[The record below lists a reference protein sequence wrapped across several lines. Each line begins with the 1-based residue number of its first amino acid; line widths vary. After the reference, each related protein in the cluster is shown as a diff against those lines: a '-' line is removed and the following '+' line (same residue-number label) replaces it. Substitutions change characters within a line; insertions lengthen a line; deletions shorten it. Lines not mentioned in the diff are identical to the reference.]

1 MGDFFDDLNQDVS
14 PQEPEPL
21 DPSTDI
27 KDIERGDDL
36 CIDEYDLKR
45 NVGNRIAKC
54 AARLPIRLGKANHL
68 KLFVHHDGYHRID
81 FGKLREKEKTKIIID
96 GVKIRFRPEQVDET
110 FDILWGHFSQWNTLS
125 TPFAKIIVNKSSQ
138 IVVSEKD
145 TSLIDQILIEGDWK
159 YATIVFSGITDPDPI
174 PAFFSNHDIV
184 TWLTFL
190 KSVIP
195 VYLVCE
201 ADMPDTPVPVEFPG
215 SELKNEI
222 VPKNY
227 KITEWLGLYRYVG
240 GSREI
245 WLCPERIKDTAQRLK
260 IPFEHLFA
268 IVYIH
273 ELGHAALDS
282 TIDLDKEKNVDGTL
296 VLKVTGERKGYSS
309 RFEYVMEES
318 LANMIMLQYMEW
330 YSEIKEDES
339 LWESAESFVKKQR
352 PAYSYGLTQLKADVD
367 WLLWRN
373 NRYHVDASKESKW
386 LEVFESIMNPQKR
399 NKRVNASYNNLF
411 KKTCPR

>member
-1 MGDFFDDLNQDVS
+1 MCDFFDDPNLDVS

-21 DPSTDI
+21 DIKNI

-36 CIDEYDLKR
+36 CCIDDNDLKR
-45 NVGNRIAKC
+45 NVGYRIAKC

-68 KLFVHHDGYHRID
+68 KLFVHHDGYPRID
-81 FGKLREKEKTKIIID
+81 FDKLIEKGKWNTINID
-96 GVKIRFRPEQVDET
+96 GVKIRFRPRQVET
-110 FDILWGHFSQWNTLS
+110 FHKLWGHSSQRNTLS

-159 YATIVFSGITDPDPI
+159 YAAIVLCSIGAEIF

-201 ADMPDTPVPVEFPG
+201 ADMPDTPVPVEFPE
-215 SELKNEI
+215 SELKDEI

-330 YSEIKEDES
+330 YSEKKEDES
-339 LWESAESFVKKQR
+339 FWKSAESFVKKQR
-352 PAYSYGLTQLKADVD
+352 PAYSYGLTQLKAGVD

-411 KKTCPR
+411 

>member
-1 MGDFFDDLNQDVS
+1 MGDFFDDLNLDVYS
-14 PQEPEPL
+14 QEPEPL
-21 DPSTDI
+21 SPSANYE
-27 KDIERGDDL
+27 DIERGDDL
-36 CIDEYDLKR
+36 CIDEDDLKR
-45 NVGNRIAKC
+45 NVGYRIVKC
-54 AARLPIRLGKANHL
+54 AARLPIRLGKSHHS
-68 KLFVHHDGYHRID
+68 KLFVNHDGYPRID
-81 FGKLREKEKTKIIID
+81 FDKLREKGKCNKINID
-96 GVKIRFRPEQVDET
+96 GVKIKSQPDQEDKT
-110 FDILWGHFSQWNTLS
+110 FHTFWGHFSQRNTLS

-145 TSLIDQILIEGDWK
+145 TSLIDQILIEGDWE
-159 YATIVFSGITDPDPI
+159 YAAIVFCLIGFDPL
-174 PAFFSNHDIV
+174 PAIFSNHDIV

-201 ADMPDTPVPVEFPG
+201 ADMPDTPVPVEFPE
-215 SELKNEI
+215 SELKDEI

-330 YSEIKEDES
+330 YSERTEDKS
-339 LWESAESFVKKQR
+339 FWKSAESFVKKQR
-352 PAYSYGLTQLKADVD
+352 PAYSYGLTQLKAGVD

-373 NRYHVDASKESKW
+373 NRYHVDASKESEW
-386 LEVFESIMNPQKR
+386 LEVFESIMKPR
-399 NKRVNASYNNLF
+399 NRKKRVNASYNNLF
-411 KKTCPR
+411 KKTCP

>member
-21 DPSTDI
+21 NPSTDI

-36 CIDEYDLKR
+36 CIDEDDLKR
-45 NVGNRIAKC
+45 NVGYRIAKC
-54 AARLPIRLGKANHL
+54 AARFNYNL
-68 KLFVHHDGYHRID
+68 KLFVHHDGYPRID
-81 FGKLREKEKTKIIID
+81 FDKLRGNEKPNKINID
-96 GVKIRFRPEQVDET
+96 GVKIISYPDQVDKT
-110 FDILWGHFSQWNTLS
+110 FNFLWGDLSERNTLA

-159 YATIVFSGITDPDPI
+159 YATIVFSVITHPDPI
-174 PAFFSNHDIV
+174 RAFFSNHDIV

-201 ADMPDTPVPVEFPG
+201 ADMPDSPVPVEF
-215 SELKNEI
+215 SESETKDEI
-222 VPKNY
+222 VPDDFE
-227 KITEWLGLYRYVG
+227 IMEWLGLYHYKG
-240 GSREI
+240 DKREI
-245 WLCPERIKDTAQRLK
+245 WLCPERIKATAQRLK

-296 VLKVTGERKGYSS
+296 VFKVTGERKGYSS

-330 YSEIKEDES
+330 YSEIKENES
-339 LWESAESFVKKQR
+339 FWESAESFVKKQR

-373 NRYHVDASKESKW
+373 NRYHVDASKESEW
-386 LEVFESIMNPQKR
+386 LEVFESIMNPL
-399 NKRVNASYNNLF
+399 KRVKAYNNLF
-411 KKTCPR
+411 NKI